1 MVQTCLGRNYIM
13 SNSHESEDFK
23 ELIEQQQSVIR
34 NLEKSVSESENTVRS
49 IVSRL
54 PHGFVVLD
62 EDSRIVAV
70 NNRVVEIFGYSAE
83 ELSSATIDLLFP
95 GVSDVVE
102 LPPNKE
108 IECLTRSGDRRF
120 ATVAVT
126 GVRIQGRSQFFVH
139 INDTTER
146 HRLEQMKRDFVNM
159 LSHDLRSP
167 LASLQILL
175 TMLEQGEFG
184 KLESDGSQRV
194 SNARFGTERLIRMI
208 SELLDLEKMEEGLF
222 KLNRIE
228 ASFSSVIDGAIDDVF
243 DLCEAKE
250 IQVKSDL
257 GHYSAFIDPDQMRRV
272 VLNLL
277 TNAVK
282 LSPLKAEI
290 LLKVEKRAE
299 ALLFTIQ
306 DQGPGVPIELQNTIF
321 DRFRQI
327 EDGQRQEG
335 LEEVKEAGSG
345 LGLAI
350 CKAIV
355 EAHGGRIGVVS
366 EPERQSGSEFWFT
379 VPLV

>member
-1 MVQTCLGRNYIM
+1 M
-13 SNSHESEDFK
+13 SNSHEFEDFK

-34 NLEKSVSESENTVRS
+34 NLEKSLSESENTVRS

-54 PHGFVVLD
+54 PHGFIVLD

-83 ELSSATIDLLFP
+83 ELSSATIDVLFP
-95 GVSDVVE
+95 GVSDAAE

-108 IECLTRSGDRRF
+108 IKCLTRSGDRRF

-194 SNARFGTERLIRMI
+194 SNAKLGTERLIRMI

-222 KLNRIE
+222 KLNLME

-257 GHYSAFIDPDQMRRV
+257 GDYSAFIDPDQMRRV

-299 ALLFTIQ
+299 ALHFTIQ

-335 LEEVKEAGSG
+335 LEEVKETGSG

-379 VPLV
+379 VPLG